1 MQTQVDEAQA
11 ALARKH
17 LQTQEF
23 QERAEKATAQLLES
37 QQQLYAANKEIKM
50 LKGVVEVEMEKRK
63 LTEKELHEIQ
73 IQLKKTEFI
82 LKATQ
87 DTESALTSEAQ
98 SLISTLEDIVDERN
112 ELHALVVL
120 QRDQEMDRRQ
130 AAKQF
135 QEAALVVLSNIV
147 SSFNSISTTINEGQ
161 LNAITIAT
169 QNHDA
174 GRHAISET
182 QQIILDIAKNVSC
195 VTDSIKSQLVGHDG
209 VVSIVETSS
218 ESILSCVRS
227 ANDEFL
233 KGEEFSNDS
242 CESMRRRLDE
252 CTKHLDERISA
263 IHASTGQA
271 LQSFES
277 KVIETKNVI
286 AHLVMKMKNSLSNL
300 SQAKAEKSKALDC
313 LLGQWRDQSLTNS
326 KSVFDQTK
334 SNLTSLSNFVD
345 LFQNEMVNHADIEK
359 TLENQRSFIDS
370 EGSAHAETID
380 LQGSMLSDHRKAVA
394 DSHETQTKLRNE
406 IMQSI
411 ISGVQAIVSS
421 EIEKMAI
428 TQMNHF
434 QILDK
439 GSADLASTNDQI
451 TQSAKVFLENLQTT
465 NRIAKDRTSAVH
477 SNDLKAAETMKS
489 TQHTLKE
496 VMKTSK
502 SHHEL
507 AAGFASRSLTTVS
520 EMDQLDAANSEVVKS
535 AERDEK
541 VCSTSFINSVLKP
554 TSVSMNEMLQSS
566 VDAIAYVN
574 KTCVP
579 NVTADLDS
587 IAENRTVISSQMK
600 EAFVGVSS
608 KVSDMAGNVLSIATT
623 QSSAAERLGNETQS
637 KSHTYSNKIA
647 PRFFAEL
654 DCGKQQLV
662 SIVSHLGSV
671 SAQSI
676 SEGITQGSIVKQSV
690 THFSQGQLHCTM
702 PVDPAP
708 QKKECNFNH
717 ELSSTLDEEVLLKGV
732 NFDNSQQED
741 SAVSLPDDSSQ
752 GSHDD
757 EILCR
762 KSAASI
768 MMSSSLP
775 SPLSRKSSASALS
788 ASSSSLPSPR
798 LKYRDT
804 NTNQWDN
811 VHSGPKLS
819 KHKRP
824 AGNASAVGR
833 KNNCPSG
840 LPSPSKRIKR

>member
-1 MQTQVDEAQA
+1 MQTQIDEAQA

-50 LKGVVEVEMEKRK
+50 LKGVVEVEMERRK
-63 LTEKELHEIQ
+63 LTEKELHETQ

-98 SLISTLEDIVDERN
+98 SLILTLENIVVERN
-112 ELHALVVL
+112 DLHALVVL
-120 QRDQEMDRRQ
+120 QRDQEMDRRR

-135 QEAALVVLSNIV
+135 QEAALVVLSNIA
-147 SSFNSISTTINEGQ
+147 SSFNSISTIIEEGQ
-161 LNAITIAT
+161 LNATTIAT

-174 GRHAISET
+174 SHQAISET
-182 QQIILDIAKNVSC
+182 QQIIVDIAKNVSC
-195 VTDSIKSQLVGHDG
+195 VTDSIKSQLVGHEG

-218 ESILSCVRS
+218 KSVLSCVRT
-227 ANDEFL
+227 ANDAFF
-233 KGEEFSNDS
+233 KGEEFSNCS
-242 CESMRRRLDE
+242 CESIRRRLDE

-263 IHASTGQA
+263 IHTSTSQA

-277 KVIETKNVI
+277 KVIETRNVI
-286 AHLVMKMKNSLSNL
+286 THLVMKMKNSLSNL
-300 SQAKAEKSKALDC
+300 SQAKAEKSKALDH
-313 LLGQWRDQSLTNS
+313 LLGQWRDQSLSNS
-326 KSVFDQTK
+326 KAVFDQTK

-345 LFQNEMVNHADIEK
+345 AFQNEMVNHADIERA
-359 TLENQRSFIDS
+359 LENQRSFINS
-370 EGSAHAETID
+370 EGSSHAETID
-380 LQGSMLSDHRKAVA
+380 LQGSMLSVHRQAVA

-421 EIEKMAI
+421 EIEKLAT
-428 TQMNHF
+428 TQINHF
-434 QILDK
+434 QILNK

-451 TQSAKVFLENLQTT
+451 TQSAKVFLDNLQTT
-465 NRIAKDRTSAVH
+465 NQIATDKTSAVR
-477 SNDLKAAETMKS
+477 NIDLKAAETMKS
-489 TQHTLKE
+489 TQLTLQE

-541 VCSTSFINSVLKP
+541 VCSTSLINHVLKP
-554 TSVSMNEMLQSS
+554 TSTSMNEMLRSS
-566 VDAIAYVN
+566 ADAIAFMN

-579 NVTADLDS
+579 NVNADLDG
-587 IAENRTVISSQMK
+587 IAENRRVVSSQMN
-600 EAFVGVSS
+600 ESFVGVSS
-608 KVSDMAGNVLSIATT
+608 KVSDMAGNILSTAQI
-623 QSSAAERLGNETQS
+623 QSSAAERLGNEIQS
-637 KSHTYSNKIA
+637 KSHAYSNEIA

-654 DCGKQQLV
+654 DSGKQQLV
-662 SIVSHLGSV
+662 SIVSHLGNV

-676 SEGITQGSIVKQSV
+676 SEGKTQGSFVKQSV
-690 THFSQGQLHCTM
+690 THFSQGQLNCTM

-717 ELSSTLDEEVLLKGV
+717 ELTSTSDKDVLLKGIK
-732 NFDNSQQED
+732 FDDSQPED
-741 SAVSLPDDSSQ
+741 SAVNLPDDSSQ
-752 GSHDD
+752 GSQDD

-762 KSAASI
+762 QSTASI

-775 SPLSRKSSASALS
+775 SPLSRKSSASATS

-811 VHSGPKLS
+811 VYSGPTCS
-819 KHKRP
+819 KQKRP
-824 AGNASAVGR
+824 VGKASAVGR